1 MQREGEKKRPRQF
14 TRERTKENEK
24 ENERER
30 ERENGNVSAPAN
42 SLSVPHL
49 TSRGHSRTFALIH
62 HAFDRSLSKREKT
75 SSFSGFRDHRGTRA
89 SPRRRR
95 RRRRTKTTKSTT
107 HFVRLEPLFL
117 VRVSRDRSHASDDGL
132 RCRSDGRLRG
142 RRRQSRSE
150 KAPEEQ
156 HSVSVSSSS
165 FREARDVLGLRF
177 DRLVRRREQSRRI
190 ALMMSGHD
198 FLYDDDAR

>member
-62 HAFDRSLSKREKT
+62 HAFDRSLSKREREKT

-142 RRRQSRSE
+142 RRRRHRE
-150 KAPEEQ
+150 KAEEQ
-156 HSVSVSSSS
+156 RSVSSSSSSTS

-177 DRLVRRREQSRRI
+177 DRLVRRRERRRI
-190 ALMMSGHD
+190 KALMSGHD
-198 FLYDDDAR
+198 F

>member
-14 TRERTKENEK
+14 TREKTKENEN

-142 RRRQSRSE
+142 RRRRPE

-156 HSVSVSSSS
+156 HSVSSVSSSYSS

-177 DRLVRRREQSRRI
+177 DRLVRRRERRRI
-190 ALMMSGHD
+190 KALMSGHD
-198 FLYDDDAR
+198 F